1 MILALK
7 TDGEITEFIL
17 LDQNGQIQN
26 RLEWQSARG
35 LAEGLLGHVLELL
48 GQNSL
53 HDLSGLIVFRGP
65 GSFTSL
71 RIGISTINALAYG
84 LAVPNVGT
92 TSEDW
97 LKVGLA
103 QLSKQG
109 KPQIVNVQV
118 GPEQI
123 PAQIIRGATPICFQ
137 LVLDGSQPFFM
148 MVDQCVNPLP
158 VMGKR

>member
-1 MILALK
+1 MEQGVFSHRSVPFFSFHKITVLVFEPLAA
-7 TDGEITEFIL
+7 
-17 LDQNGQIQN
+17 N
-26 RLEWQSARG
+26 
-35 LAEGLLGHVLELL
+35 
-48 GQNSL
+48 
-53 HDLSGLIVFRGP
+53 LSVDFQVFQM
-65 GSFTSL
+65 SQCFC
-71 RIGISTINALAYG
+71 
-84 LAVPNVGT
+84 
-92 TSEDW
+92 
-97 LKVGLA
+97 
-103 QLSKQG
+103 QG